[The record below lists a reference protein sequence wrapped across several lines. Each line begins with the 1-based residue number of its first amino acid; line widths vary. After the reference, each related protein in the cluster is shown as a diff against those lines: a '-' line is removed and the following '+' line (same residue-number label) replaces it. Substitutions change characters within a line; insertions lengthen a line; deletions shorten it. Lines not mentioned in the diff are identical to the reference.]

1 MSSEPP
7 SIFIH
12 SHIFF
17 LLDPFAFYLTIVI
30 GFCKINAYAMQC
42 KMEEILTKKEED

>member
-1 MSSEPP
+1 MNNEPP

-12 SHIFF
+12 SHLF
-17 LLDPFAFYLTIVI
+17 LLDPFAFYLTNVI

-42 KMEEILTKKEED
+42 KMEEILTKKND